1 MSGQQAASSS
11 SAGARPDGKE
21 ASDLALP
28 LGFPAMRLITLLN
41 RCHHFPGFVYEKAQ
55 LCTDKSTIE
64 VLVRPRRGSKPVCS
78 GCHRPAAGYDHLG
91 LRRFEFVPFWG
102 FMVLLLYRMRRVDC
116 RACGVRVEELPWAI
130 GKHQLTKA
138 YMLFLAHWARKL
150 SWQETAVAFRSTWDK
165 VCQAVEYVVE
175 WGLEHRDL
183 GPIRA
188 IGVDEIQYAKG
199 HKYLTLVYQI
209 EQGCIRLLW
218 VGKDRT
224 VESFE
229 QFFDLIGKSLSER
242 IEFVCSDM
250 WKPYLRVIRERC
262 THAINILDRFHIV
275 AKMNEALDDVRAA
288 EARRLAQDGY
298 QPVLKKTRWCVLKR
312 KANLTHQQ
320 RFRLRDL
327 LRYNLKTVRA
337 YLLKEDFQ
345 QFWEYNSP
353 AWAAR
358 FLDDW
363 CQQVMRSRIEP
374 MKKVA
379 RTLRTHRDLI
389 LNYFRAKKQFSSGI
403 VEGLNNKV
411 KLTMR
416 KAYGFRTFHVTE
428 IALYHA
434 LGKLPEPIA
443 AHRFY

>member
-1 MSGQQAASSS
+1 
-11 SAGARPDGKE
+11 
-21 ASDLALP
+21 
-28 LGFPAMRLITLLN
+28 
-41 RCHHFPGFVYEKAQ
+41 
-55 LCTDKSTIE
+55 
-64 VLVRPRRGSKPVCS
+64 
-78 GCHRPAAGYDHLG
+78 
-91 LRRFEFVPFWG
+91 
-102 FMVLLLYRMRRVDC
+102 
-116 RACGVRVEELPWAI
+116 
-130 GKHQLTKA
+130 
-138 YMLFLAHWARKL
+138 
-150 SWQETAVAFRSTWDK
+150 
-165 VCQAVEYVVE
+165 
-175 WGLEHRDL
+175 
-183 GPIRA
+183 
-188 IGVDEIQYAKG
+188 
-199 HKYLTLVYQI
+199 
-209 EQGCIRLLW
+209 LW
-218 VGKDRT
+218 IGKDRT

-229 QFFDLIGKSLSER
+229 QFFTMIGKPLSDG

-262 THAINILDRFHIV
+262 VNAVNILDRFHIV

-312 KANLTHQQ
+312 KTNLTSRQ

-353 AWAAR
+353 TWAAK

-363 CQQVMRSRIEP
+363 CEQVMRSRIDP

-379 RTLRTHRDLI
+379 KTLRGHRDLI
-389 LNYFRAKKQFSSGI
+389 LNYFRARKQFSSGV
-403 VEGLNNKV
+403 VEGLNNKA

-416 KAYGFRTFHVTE
+416 KAYGFRTFRITE

-434 LGKLPEPIA
+434 LGKLPEPYA